1 MKIDSKTSAIF
12 FDLDDTLYDLMAPF
26 TSALQKELPHVANAL
41 GSDVDR
47 FFSATRH
54 YIDGLWKAYLRGE
67 KALEAIRIERYQLAA
82 RDFQLTISMDEGK
95 RLQEQYEVEQGNISP
110 PTVVEEFLSEL
121 SNKYVCMGLITN
133 GTTEGQKNK
142 IATLQLDRYFSTD
155 RMFISDE
162 IGLAKPNPAIFDFVH
177 QQCQLDNYQCYYI
190 GDSWNLD
197 VEGALPANWHPI
209 WFNHRKREPQRQ
221 TEGYTEI
228 TSLKQL
234 SIV

>member
-82 RDFQLTISMDEGK
+82 RDFQLMISTDEGQ
-95 RLQEQYEVEQGNISP
+95 RLQEQYEVEQGNISLP
-110 PTVVEEFLSEL
+110 AVVEAFLGEL
-121 SNKYVCMGLITN
+121 SDKQICKGLITN
-133 GTTEGQKNK
+133 GTTAGQKSK
-142 IATLQLDRYFSTD
+142 IATLQLDRYFATD

-162 IGLAKPNPAIFDFVH
+162 IGRAKPNADIFDFVYE
-177 QQCQLDNYQCYYI
+177 QSQLNDYQCYYI

-197 VEGALPANWHPI
+197 VEGALPTNWHPI
-209 WFNHRKREPQRQ
+209 WFNHRKREPHRQ

-228 TSLKQL
+228 TSLEQL
-234 SIV
+234 TIV